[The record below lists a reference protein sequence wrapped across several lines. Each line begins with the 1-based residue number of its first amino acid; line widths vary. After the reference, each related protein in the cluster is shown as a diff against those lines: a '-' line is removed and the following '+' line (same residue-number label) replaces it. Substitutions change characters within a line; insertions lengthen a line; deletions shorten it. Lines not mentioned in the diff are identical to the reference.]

1 MLVVRVEIWPG
12 GDSRYLQQIEALTI
26 VNIGEFDEGKHAYE
40 VRCGDRFVETSHRQ
54 RDGALALVARAIAA
68 LDEVE
73 HLAMAGL
80 GSEGR
85 RGGGPARVAGGT
97 TRPPE
102 PPSDQGKRT
111 TAMSVRAFGIS
122 K

>member
-26 VNIGEFDEGKHAYE
+26 VNIGSVDDGKHTYE
-40 VRCGDRFVETSHRQ
+40 VRCDDRFAETVHR
-54 RDGALALVARAIAA
+54 RGDGALALVARAIAA

-73 HLAMAGL
+73 HLAAAEL

-85 RGGGPARVAGGT
+85 RGGGPARVAWGT
-97 TRPPE
+97 TRPRATVR
-102 PPSDQGKRT
+102 SRKRDDLDE
-111 TAMSVRAFGIS
+111 R
-122 K
+122 